1 MQLPRTVHIKGGQ
14 YTVHRASQLARHV
27 SYRNCP
33 CAKVSSEQCQWC
45 SWRCEVIAVDKNGT
59 ALDPQ
64 PEMTSSAVLQE
75 MLLGDD
81 REGRHHVP
89 PHVAPTRRDMAKG
102 DAGDAG
108 GRAPAGRGG
117 GPPRRITTCRATRG
131 AR

>member
-75 MLLGDD
+75 ILLGGD
-81 REGRHHVP
+81 RQGRHHLP
-89 PHVAPTRRDMAKG
+89 PHVTPTRMD
-102 DAGDAG
+102 
-108 GRAPAGRGG
+108 
-117 GPPRRITTCRATRG
+117 TSQ
-131 AR
+131 